1 MLAMAA
7 LPILV
12 ISEDLHLQ
20 REFKVAI
27 SKERSLNAHKATTFS
42 GAISSIRT
50 ARFACIIIDKRFGD
64 GDGLSLAPIIKRLNS
79 ECMVV
84 LISERNGWATTE
96 AANNLGFSFTFET
109 GQSLDELVATVK
121 ANLERR
127 NTSLSDQNREEL
139 RKIHRLSDR
148 EREILLDIAT
158 GKRNVEIAA
167 YRHISESTI
176 KSHLSSIYRKLEVR
190 NRVEAIALLNN

>member
-1 MLAMAA
+1 MAA

-12 ISEDLHLQ
+12 ISEDLLLQ
-20 REFKVAI
+20 REFTVALT
-27 SKERSLNAHKATTFS
+27 KDRSLTAYKATTFN
-42 GAISSIRT
+42 GAISSIR
-50 ARFACIIIDKRFGD
+50 ASRFACILIDKRFGD
-64 GDGLSLAPIIKRLNS
+64 GDGLSLAPIIRRLNS

-84 LISERNGWATTE
+84 LISERTGWATTE
-96 AANNLGFSFTFET
+96 AANNLGFSLTFEK
-109 GQSLDELVATVK
+109 GQPLDELIATIK
-121 ANLERR
+121 RNLERR
-127 NTSLSDQNREEL
+127 NLPLSQQDREGAK
-139 RKIHRLSDR
+139 KIHRLSDR

-158 GKRNVEIAA
+158 GKRNIEIAA